1 MVTSYSWHPGA
12 GPVNPIWPLTKSLL
26 ADELL
31 TSWIVRMAL
40 AHGCSPAALTAITWP
55 GFRAWASDLD
65 RSVAES
71 RLAVLSRLSGVPYV
85 SLQSA
90 TLGFAMSSIVR
101 RPDRLPCGNWPWLTV
116 LGCRGGHHSGGLQC
130 CPDCIAQDNSRYCVQ
145 WRLAWHTCCPIHEI
159 KLVDRCGRCLAPLQ
173 PELLRAG
180 ASLSDCH
187 RCGASLSGGDR
198 SAAAEAA
205 LAFQRYVDESIGL
218 RPMYGTSSLDFRD
231 WLTVARTMVSFAQ
244 TAVRRHSVAAGRFFE
259 SLGILPESLQPIP
272 LGLPLEYLS
281 PADRSVLLSIA
292 WVIMSA
298 GPEKFIEAARHELLP
313 ASTLHFSPNSAPP
326 VLLDLVAALQSPRHH
341 LVSGVGRQHP
351 SSPAQTLRM
360 WLRLKRKVRRRGI
373 R

>member
-12 GPVNPIWPLTKSLL
+12 GLVNPIWPLSKPLL
-26 ADELL
+26 GDELL

-40 AHGCSPAALTAITWP
+40 AHGCSPAALTAIAWP
-55 GFRAWASDLD
+55 DFRAWASDLD
-65 RSVAES
+65 RSVAEN
-71 RLAVLSRLSGVPYV
+71 RLAALSKLSGVPCA

-90 TLGFAMSSIVR
+90 TLGRAMSSIVR
-101 RPDRLPCGNWPWLTV
+101 QPDRLPRGNWPWLTV

-145 WRLAWHTCCPIHEI
+145 WRLAWHTCCPIHGVT
-159 KLVDRCGRCLAPLQ
+159 LVDRCGRCLAPLQ

-180 ASLSDCH
+180 AMLSDCH
-187 RCGASLSGGDR
+187 RCGAALSGGAR

-218 RPMYGTSSLDFRD
+218 RPLYGTSSLDFRD
-231 WLTVARTMVSFAQ
+231 WLTIARTMVSFAQ
-244 TAVRRHSVAAGRFFE
+244 ASIRRHSAATGRFFE
-259 SLGILPESLQPIP
+259 SLGIPLGSLQPIP

-281 PADRSVLLSIA
+281 PAERSVLLSIV

-298 GPEKFIEAARHELLP
+298 GPQTFIEVARHESLP

-326 VLLDLVAALQSPRHH
+326 VLLDLVAALRPPGHH
-341 LVSGVGRQHP
+341 LMSDVGREHP

-360 WLRLKRKVRRRGI
+360 WLRLKRKVRRSGI